1 MTNMELSKIDNKDK
15 KPFSHIY
22 LELLTK
28 TAPHYLF
35 NPKYSP
41 PPISLPAKLEDNY
54 SYPNANNNQNNQK
67 SDFSINSF
75 LNQESDAL
83 GDKLKNSA
91 FTIADRLHI
100 NTEFNYVMN
109 NNWLYVRN
117 KMLALGV
124 DDKYNTNINNSDR
137 RISALES
144 QLVSIEK
151 DILQEKQKC
160 WSDLVK
166 PSMYFLD
173 LFQKYQS
180 LKEDKKLLE

>member
-1 MTNMELSKIDNKDK
+1 MEFSNKDK

-22 LELLTK
+22 IELLTK

-41 PPISLPAKLEDNY
+41 PPKALPIKSEDNY
-54 SYPNANNNQNNQK
+54 SYPNANNNQNNEK
-67 SDFSINSF
+67 SDFSIDSF
-75 LNQESDAL
+75 LNNEADAL

-100 NTEFNYVMN
+100 NTEFNYIMN
-109 NNWLYVRN
+109 KTWLYVRN
-117 KMLALGV
+117 KMLELGV

-137 RISALES
+137 RVSALES

-151 DILQEKQKC
+151 DILAEKVKC
-160 WSDLVK
+160 WQDLLT
-166 PSMYFLD
+166 PTYIFLD
-173 LFQKYQS
+173 LFAKYKG

>member
-1 MTNMELSKIDNKDK
+1 MINMESSNKNK

-22 LELLTK
+22 IELLTK
-28 TAPHYLF
+28 TAPHYIF
-35 NPKYSP
+35 NPKYSSSP
-41 PPISLPAKLEDNY
+41 ETITDSSQDNY
-54 SYPNANNNQNNQK
+54 SYHNTANNNQNNEK
-67 SDFSINSF
+67 SDFSIDSF

-91 FTIADRLHI
+91 FTIADRLQI

-109 NNWLYVRN
+109 NNWLYIKN
-117 KMLALGV
+117 KMLELGV
-124 DDKYNTNINNSDR
+124 DDKYNLNINNSDR
-137 RISALES
+137 RVSALES

-166 PSMYFLD
+166 PSMYFID
-173 LFQKYQS
+173 LFHKYQS
-180 LKEDKKLLE
+180 LKQDKKLIK